1 MIQLPE
7 ECEYHHVMTY
17 IKVRQKVILTSNK
30 SDINY
35 DKELIRR
42 LFYRPLEK
50 RLLSSYVLQEIK
62 SLKRNNA
69 SDEDLTVALTKA
81 SATEKE
87 RNLVQGKHHKKDL
100 RVYEVSSTCHISSQA
115 EMGCRDC
122 FNNNKNYCKHCYKCG
137 SLSHMARGCN
147 KPPSGN

>member
-1 MIQLPE
+1 MLLEAHFDEQNATDLCSKLTSMIQLPE

-81 SATEKE
+81 S
-87 RNLVQGKHHKKDL
+87 G
-100 RVYEVSSTCHISSQA
+100 
-115 EMGCRDC
+115 
-122 FNNNKNYCKHCYKCG
+122 
-137 SLSHMARGCN
+137 
-147 KPPSGN
+147 